1 MVGWVHRMIGRVE
14 SQTEVYATSDAPLAR
29 TSNNGIN
36 LIMPTELELEQRR
49 SRGVGEMFRALRHRN
64 FLLFWSG
71 AFLSNTGTWMQA
83 VAQGWLVLQLTNSP
97 FWLGFDGF
105 MSTAPGLLLTLAGG
119 VFADLMDRR
128 KLLINTQIVA
138 GLAALTLGILVAT
151 HVVQV
156 WMILT
161 LSFITGCCL
170 AMAGPSYMALVYD
183 LVGREDLANAVA
195 LNSTQFQLA
204 RVLGPVFAGLGFKL
218 FGLAGCFF
226 ANAVS
231 FVAVVAGLKMVRF
244 ERQDKD
250 DSVPTRSM
258 KDKGAFVQDLVEGFR
273 YVGGRPRVSTLLMI
287 SAVTSLFGAP
297 YISMTPVFARDV
309 FHLGATGL
317 ALLMGMAGAGAL
329 FGALFLAYLG
339 DFRHK
344 GWFVLGGD
352 FAFAVCLICFSL
364 STKLV
369 VSLVFLFLLGFGIVC
384 AVAVT
389 NTLLQ
394 KLVSNEMRG
403 RVMSM
408 FMLSFIGAM
417 PIGNL
422 IAGAASHRFGVQHT
436 LAAGG
441 LIIAVYVV
449 IVTVRNPRLRDL

>member
-1 MVGWVHRMIGRVE
+1 MSV
-14 SQTEVYATSDAPLAR
+14 D
-29 TSNNGIN
+29 
-36 LIMPTELELEQRR
+36 LEIEERR
-49 SRGVGEMFRALRHRN
+49 DRGVSGMFRALRHRN

-83 VAQGWLVLQLTNSP
+83 VAQGWLVLQLAKSP

-105 MSTAPGLLLTLAGG
+105 MGTAPGLLLTLAGG

-128 KLLINTQIVA
+128 KLLIYTQIVA
-138 GLAALTLGILVAT
+138 GLTALTLGILVAT
-151 HVVQV
+151 GVVEV
-156 WMILT
+156 WMILC
-161 LSFITGCCL
+161 LSFVTGCCL
-170 AMAGPSYMALVYD
+170 AIAGPSYMALVFD

-204 RVLGPVFAGLGFKL
+204 RVIGPVFAGIGFKL

-226 ANAVS
+226 ANALS

-244 ERQDKD
+244 NRPKRDAD
-250 DSVPTRSM
+250 MPVRSM
-258 KDKGAFVQDLVEGFR
+258 KDKRAFIQDLVEGFH
-273 YVGGRPRVSTLLMI
+273 YVGHRPRVSMLLMI
-287 SAVTSLFGAP
+287 SAVTSLFGTP
-297 YISMTPVFARDV
+297 YISMMPVFARDV

-317 ALLMGMAGAGAL
+317 ALLMGTAGAGAL

-364 STKLV
+364 STRVV
-369 VSLVFLFLLGFGIVC
+369 VSLVFLFLLGFGFVC
-384 AVAVT
+384 SMAVT

-394 KLVSNEMRG
+394 KLVTDEMRG

-422 IAGAASHRFGVQHT
+422 IAGAASHRFGVPHT
-436 LAAGG
+436 LATGG
-441 LIIAVYVV
+441 LIIAVFVV
-449 IVTVRNPRLRDL
+449 VVTVRSPKLRGL

>member
-1 MVGWVHRMIGRVE
+1 MAR
-14 SQTEVYATSDAPLAR
+14 LAR

-36 LIMPTELELEQRR
+36 LDMSAELELEQRR

-128 KLLINTQIVA
+128 TLLIYTQIVA
-138 GLAALTLGILVAT
+138 GLAALTLGVLVVT
-151 HVVQV
+151 QVVHV
-156 WMILT
+156 WMILL
-161 LSFITGCCL
+161 LSFVTGCCL
-170 AMAGPSYMALVYD
+170 AMAGPSYMALVFD

-204 RVLGPVFAGLGFKL
+204 RVLGPVFAGLGFKA

-231 FVAVVAGLKMVRF
+231 FVAVVTGLKMVRF
-244 ERQDKD
+244 ERPKTEEGIPSR
-250 DSVPTRSM
+250 SVR
-258 KDKGAFVQDLVEGFR
+258 DRGAFIHDLVEGFR
-273 YVGGRPRVSTLLMI
+273 YVGGRPRVSILLLI

-309 FHLGATGL
+309 FHLGASGL
-317 ALLMGMAGAGAL
+317 ALLMGTAGAGAL
-329 FGALFLAYLG
+329 SGALFLAYLG

-364 STKLV
+364 STNVK

-384 AVAVT
+384 SVAVS

-394 KLVSNEMRG
+394 KLVTDEMRG

-441 LIIAVYVV
+441 LIIAVFVV
-449 IVTVRNPRLRDL
+449 IVTVRSPKLREI

>member
-1 MVGWVHRMIGRVE
+1 
-14 SQTEVYATSDAPLAR
+14 
-29 TSNNGIN
+29 
-36 LIMPTELELEQRR
+36 MPVDLEIEQRR
-49 SRGVGEMFRALRHRN
+49 NRGVSGMFRALRHRN

-83 VAQGWLVLQLTNSP
+83 VAQGWLVLQLAKSP

-105 MSTAPGLLLTLAGG
+105 MGTAPGLLLTLAGG

-128 KLLINTQIVA
+128 KLLIYTQIVA
-138 GLAALTLGILVAT
+138 GLTALTLGILVAT
-151 HVVQV
+151 GVVSV
-156 WMILT
+156 WMILC
-161 LSFITGCCL
+161 LSFVTGCCL
-170 AMAGPSYMALVYD
+170 AIAGPSYMALVFD

-204 RVLGPVFAGLGFKL
+204 RVLGPVFAGIGFKL

-226 ANAVS
+226 ANALS

-244 ERQDKD
+244 NRPERAADMP
-250 DSVPTRSM
+250 VRSM
-258 KDKGAFVQDLVEGFR
+258 KDKRAFIQDLVEGFH
-273 YVGGRPRVSTLLMI
+273 YVGHRPRVSMLLMI

-317 ALLMGMAGAGAL
+317 ALLMGTAGCGAL

-364 STKLV
+364 STRVL
-369 VSLVFLFLLGFGIVC
+369 VSLVFLFLLGFGFVC
-384 AVAVT
+384 SMAVT

-394 KLVSNEMRG
+394 KLVTDEMRG

-422 IAGAASHRFGVQHT
+422 IAGAASHRFGVPHT
-436 LAAGG
+436 LATGG
-441 LIIAVYVV
+441 LIIAVFVV
-449 IVTVRNPRLRDL
+449 VVTLRSPKLRGL

>member
-1 MVGWVHRMIGRVE
+1 
-14 SQTEVYATSDAPLAR
+14 
-29 TSNNGIN
+29 
-36 LIMPTELELEQRR
+36 MPVDLEIEQRR
-49 SRGVGEMFRALRHRN
+49 SRGVGGMFRALQHRN

-83 VAQGWLVLQLTNSP
+83 VAQGWLVLQLSTSP

-105 MSTAPGLLLTLAGG
+105 MGTAPGLLLTLAGG

-128 KLLINTQIVA
+128 KLLIYTQIVA
-138 GLAALTLGILVAT
+138 GLTALTLGILVAT
-151 HVVQV
+151 GVVQM
-156 WMILT
+156 WMILC
-161 LSFITGCCL
+161 LSFVTGCCL
-170 AMAGPSYMALVYD
+170 AIAGPSYMALVFD

-204 RVLGPVFAGLGFKL
+204 RVLGPAFAGIGFTL

-226 ANAVS
+226 ANALS
-231 FVAVVAGLKMVRF
+231 FVAVVTGLKMVRF
-244 ERQDKD
+244 DRPKRD
-250 DSVPTRSM
+250 DDLPVRSM
-258 KDKGAFVQDLVEGFR
+258 KDKRAFIQDLVEGFH
-273 YVGGRPRVSTLLMI
+273 YVGHRPRVSMLLMI
-287 SAVTSLFGAP
+287 SAVTSLFGLP
-297 YISMTPVFARDV
+297 YIFMTPVFARDV

-317 ALLMGMAGAGAL
+317 ALLMGTAGAGAL

-364 STKLV
+364 STRVV

-384 AVAVT
+384 SMAVT

-394 KLVSNEMRG
+394 KLVTDEMRG

-417 PIGNL
+417 PIGSL

-436 LAAGG
+436 LATGG
-441 LIIAVYVV
+441 LLIAVFVVV
-449 IVTVRNPRLRDL
+449 IAIRSPKLREL